1 MAFLNSVFQRADT
14 FIQRIGEVVAPVEG
28 PAQELQIAIRK
39 HDWPTTQRLL
49 QENFFGGD
57 ALNQPL
63 GSDCTPLHLAA
74 EADFVPCV
82 EYLLDEGADVDARTR
97 STHETPLHKAGRAGA
112 MQAAQVLVNRGA
124 SIVAR
129 DNMRRTAYDVSSNL
143 ALRQWLLPLQMRAE
157 AEEPSSQAAA
167 APPPQIGA
175 PPTGAMPSYG
185 APQMSAASASGR
197 YVDPGY
203 FAAPPTPPAARP
215 SAPHMTAAP
224 PPPLASPPPP
234 VPAAA
239 PMVAAAPPPPMPAA
253 PQPPSPL
260 RPASAP
266 LPQSSPMRPAATSA
280 QSSPLRPAGQAPAQF
295 QAFTAFKA
303 GGPLRQAAPQPPP
316 PPPAQQ
322 PTVSPQFV
330 PRAAAPPAPGPPLQ
344 SAPAP
349 LAPPAPTPQAE
360 TGERYAF
367 CNRRVDAIGRRYAD
381 GFHSSASDP
390 SLKAKYGNA
399 KADYSHLPP
408 PPTFGAPPPPPPPAS
423 Y

>member
-1 MAFLNSVFQRADT
+1 
-14 FIQRIGEVVAPVEG
+14 
-28 PAQELQIAIRK
+28 
-39 HDWPTTQRLL
+39 
-49 QENFFGGD
+49 
-57 ALNQPL
+57 
-63 GSDCTPLHLAA
+63 
-74 EADFVPCV
+74 
-82 EYLLDEGADVDARTR
+82 
-97 STHETPLHKAGRAGA
+97 
-112 MQAAQVLVNRGA
+112 
-124 SIVAR
+124 
-129 DNMRRTAYDVSSNL
+129 
-143 ALRQWLLPLQMRAE
+143 
-157 AEEPSSQAAA
+157 
-167 APPPQIGA
+167 
-175 PPTGAMPSYG
+175 
-185 APQMSAASASGR
+185 
-197 YVDPGY
+197 
-203 FAAPPTPPAARP
+203 
-215 SAPHMTAAP
+215 
-224 PPPLASPPPP
+224 
-234 VPAAA
+234 
-239 PMVAAAPPPPMPAA
+239 MPAA
-253 PQPPSPL
+253 PQQPPSPL

-266 LPQSSPMRPAATSA
+266 LPQSSPMRPASASA

-344 SAPAP
+344 SAPP
-349 LAPPAPTPQAE
+349 PPPPAPTPQAE